1 MKVYACECMHACEC
15 RIRMTMNNFTE
26 VQCRRKP
33 QTSDERTCNVDRIT
47 YLQRKHGSRPQLLIA
62 NEIVDI
68 IYTSS

>member
-1 MKVYACECMHACEC
+1 
-15 RIRMTMNNFTE
+15 MNNFTE
-26 VQCRRKP
+26 VQSRRKP
-33 QTSDERTCNVDRIT
+33 QTSYERTYNVDRIT